1 VNQLS
6 LVWGIRAFYYDK
18 FESTDQTFE
27 DVQKILKDKG
37 LIEKGERII
46 HLASMPI
53 NKKNRTNVIKLSIV
67 E

>member
-1 VNQLS
+1 V
-6 LVWGIRAFYYDK
+6 
-18 FESTDQTFE
+18 TFE